1 MGSWL
6 AGFPLETSL
15 CTRLAVVSVCS
26 RLFAAHF
33 SPYAIRFDLS
43 GLSAAAWLRQPIFFA
58 LLALVAGAPLARA
71 VSCSTESQM
80 TAAERDPI
88 IQAARALGGEIQ
100 AANVNGVRQS
110 TIAAVAAQFDPVA
123 ASIQAVST
131 QIQTAA
137 LTINGIYSLKA
148 SDLKGTRTRRSS
160 FARCPARR

>member
-33 SPYAIRFDLS
+33 RPMRFVLIFQDFPPLRR
-43 GLSAAAWLRQPIFFA
+43 LRQPILFA
-58 LLALVAGAPLARA
+58 LLAMVAGAPLARA

-80 TAAERDPI
+80 AAAERDPI
-88 IQAARALGGEIQ
+88 VQAARALGGEIQ

-110 TIAAVAAQFDPVA
+110 TIAAV
-123 ASIQAVST
+123 
-131 QIQTAA
+131 
-137 LTINGIYSLKA
+137 
-148 SDLKGTRTRRSS
+148 
-160 FARCPARR
+160 